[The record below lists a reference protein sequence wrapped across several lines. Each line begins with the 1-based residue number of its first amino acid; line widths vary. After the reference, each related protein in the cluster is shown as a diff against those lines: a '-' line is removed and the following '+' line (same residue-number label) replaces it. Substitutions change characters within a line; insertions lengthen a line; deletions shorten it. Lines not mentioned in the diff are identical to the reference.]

1 MIEGRTVEQ
10 KRKIAQEITDTLV
23 RVAGGEGRGRSDNI
37 VDHPR
42 ENLATAGQLLS
53 EREQKRASLGP

>member
-10 KRKIAQEITDTLV
+10 KRKIVQEITDTLV
-23 RVAGGEGRGRSDNI
+23 RVAGVKAEDVRI
-37 VDHPR
+37 PTVDHQR

-53 EREQKRASLGP
+53 ERE